1 MWYHF
6 LKILFLIALFI
17 NSNSTQAQS
26 SLTKNTA
33 DEIKISSNVQWSDWG
48 NNYTNSNGGN
58 VKNYGT
64 LIFYSSKFTN
74 QGTYNS
80 YAGSKDSFIATSA
93 DTIAGSS
100 RARFY
105 DIIIKNNNNAF
116 VITNDSGIGVTNSI
130 NFASQIVSTT
140 KSNLN
145 IGAITFSD
153 NATYLGTM
161 SNSKFVDGYITK
173 IGNDAFV
180 FPVGNQNKYHPFTIS
195 APTNSAS
202 EISVS
207 YYYANPASA
216 DLSGGAHAASSLQ
229 SPLTSIDNTQFWDVI
244 TSNTEYV
251 TVTINF
257 ESLVGKYFNI
267 SEVRMVGWNIL
278 NAQWEIIGNGMPTD
292 LSSGNTITNE
302 SVNLS
307 RFSAIGIGSIL
318 EILPIKLL
326 QFNAEKSK
334 FNSAVIQWQTA
345 SETNNKKFILQ
356 KSYDL
361 KMFFDINEQAGAG
374 NSNYISTYQFIDENI
389 EPQINYYRLKQ
400 IATDGSIDYTQ
411 VIAIDFS
418 NENSSNDD
426 EIKLL
431 DNDEFA
437 SLIIQAKQTAEY
449 QISLVNCNGVV
460 LSNYRLMADEN
471 SSTFQSIP
479 LQYLPTGIYFIVVLQ
494 LKRTKPSTFKLIK
507 KA

>member
-1 MWYHF
+1 
-6 LKILFLIALFI
+6 
-17 NSNSTQAQS
+17 
-26 SLTKNTA
+26 
-33 DEIKISSNVQWSDWG
+33 
-48 NNYTNSNGGN
+48 
-58 VKNYGT
+58 
-64 LIFYSSKFTN
+64 
-74 QGTYNS
+74 
-80 YAGSKDSFIATSA
+80 
-93 DTIAGSS
+93 
-100 RARFY
+100 
-105 DIIIKNNNNAF
+105 
-116 VITNDSGIGVTNSI
+116 
-130 NFASQIVSTT
+130 
-140 KSNLN
+140 
-145 IGAITFSD
+145 
-153 NATYLGTM
+153 
-161 SNSKFVDGYITK
+161 
-173 IGNDAFV
+173 
-180 FPVGNQNKYHPFTIS
+180 
-195 APTNSAS
+195 
-202 EISVS
+202 
-207 YYYANPASA
+207 
-216 DLSGGAHAASSLQ
+216 
-229 SPLTSIDNTQFWDVI
+229 VI
-244 TSNTEYV
+244 TSSTEYV

>member
-1 MWYHF
+1 M
-6 LKILFLIALFI
+6 INIAK
-17 NSNSTQAQS
+17 SQS

-33 DEIKISSNVQWSDWG
+33 DEIRITSNVQWSDWG
-48 NNYTNSNGGN
+48 SNYTNSSGGN

-74 QGTYNS
+74 QGSYNS
-80 YAGSKDSFIATSA
+80 YAGSKDSFIATTA

-105 DIIIKNNNNAF
+105 DIVIKNNNNAF
-116 VITNDSGIGVTNSI
+116 IITNDSGIGVTNSI

-145 IGAITFSD
+145 VGGINFSD
-153 NATYLGTM
+153 NASYSGTM
-161 SNSKFVDGYITK
+161 SSTKYVNGYVTK
-173 IGNDAFV
+173 TGNDAFV
-180 FPVGNQNKYHPFTIS
+180 FPVGDQSKYHPFSIS
-195 APTNSAS
+195 APSNLNT

-207 YYYANPASA
+207 YYFGNPASA
-216 DLSGGAHAASSLQ
+216 DLSGGAHALSSLQ

-278 NAQWEIIGNGMPTD
+278 NSRWEIVGDNMPTS
-292 LSSGNTITNE
+292 LASGSTITNN

-307 RFSAIGIGSIL
+307 RFSAIGVGSIL
-318 EILPIKLL
+318 EVLPIQLL
-326 QFNAEKSK
+326 EFNVTSSNL
-334 FNSAVIQWQTA
+334 NSAVIRWQTA

-361 KMFFDINEQAGAG
+361 KSFIDINEQAGAG
-374 NSNYISTYQFIDENI
+374 NSNYINSYYFIDENT
-389 EPQINYYRLKQ
+389 EPKINYYRLKQ
-400 IATDGSIDYTQ
+400 IAFDGSEEFTQ
-411 VIAIDFS
+411 IIALDFTTDN
-418 NENSSNDD
+418 NEDD

-431 DNDEFA
+431 NNDEFSSVLINSKQA
-437 SLIIQAKQTAEY
+437 SQYQITVLNSAGIILNSTGLITAE
-449 QISLVNCNGVV
+449 
-460 LSNYRLMADEN
+460 N
-471 SSTFQSIP
+471 STTIQSIP
-479 LQYLPTGIYFIVVLQ
+479 LQYLPAGIYFIVVLQ
-494 LKRTKPSTFKLIK
+494 LKRTKPTTFKLLK